1 MGRKHEFLNADF
13 AETFEEAYAKLQ
25 THQQGGCDKVII
37 ALLKRKPTPGMRVKP
52 IEPDKYYAEARI
64 NDGDRLI
71 HRVQEGTLIVYDVVP
86 HDKIGA
92 YGKAPKKAPKR

>member
-1 MGRKHEFLNADF
+1 MARKHEFLNADF
-13 AETFEEAYAKLQ
+13 AKTFEEAYAKLQ

-37 ALLKRKPTPGMRVKP
+37 ALLEREPTPGMRVRS

-71 HRVQEGTLIVYDVVP
+71 HRVQDGTLIVYDVVT
-86 HDKIGA
+86 HDEIGK
-92 YGKAPKKAPKR
+92 YGKGPKNDPKR